1 MLKSRKKASVGVCGE
16 EDGMREEEDGMREGQ
31 KDDMAG
37 GGVCTFLCGKGY
49 HGEF

>member
-1 MLKSRKKASVGVCGE
+1 MLKNRKKASVGVC
-16 EDGMREEEDGMREGQ
+16 REEDGMREGQ